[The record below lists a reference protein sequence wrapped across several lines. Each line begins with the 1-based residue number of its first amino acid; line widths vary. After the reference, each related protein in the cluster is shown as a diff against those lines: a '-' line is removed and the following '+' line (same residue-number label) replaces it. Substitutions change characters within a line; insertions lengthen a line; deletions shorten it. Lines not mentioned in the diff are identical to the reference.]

1 MIHIASVQTTAVGNV
16 GGGED
21 NLMSYTLPVGKLD
34 LDTKGVRVTA
44 WGSFVNNANAKTLK
58 LYFGSTAILSNGLTT
73 NVGDNWKIEASVHR
87 TGADAQ
93 DYVAQITTVTT
104 ALAASTVT
112 SQGSLTEDDG
122 ATITIKCTGEA
133 TSDNDIV
140 QEGMI
145 VEFIT
150 P

>member
-1 MIHIASVQTTAVGNV
+1 MIHIASVNTTAVGNV
-16 GGGED
+16 GAGED
-21 NLMSYTLPVGKLD
+21 NLMSYTLPAGKLD
-34 LDTKGVRVTA
+34 LDTKGVRITA
-44 WGSFVNNANAKTLK
+44 WGSMANNVNAKTIK
-58 LYFGSTAILSNGLTT
+58 QYFGSVAILTNALTAS
-73 NVGDNWKIEASVHR
+73 VGDNWKIESSVHR
-87 TGADAQ
+87 TGSDAQ

-104 ALAASTVT
+104 ALAASIVT
-112 SQGSLTEDDG
+112 SRGNLTQDDG

-133 TSDNDIV
+133 VSDNDII

>member
-21 NLMSYTLPVGKLD
+21 TLMSYTLPVGKLD

-44 WGSFVNNANAKTLK
+44 WGQIANNANSKTLK
-58 LYFGSTAILSNGLTT
+58 MYFGSTAILT
-73 NVGDNWKIEASVHR
+73 NSMVINVADNWKIESSVHR
-87 TGADAQ
+87 TGSDAQ
-93 DYVAQITTVTT
+93 DYVAQLTTVTT
-104 ALAASTVT
+104 ALAAYINT
-112 SQGSLTEDDG
+112 SRGSLTEDDG
-122 ATITIKCTGEA
+122 ATIVIKCTGEA